1 MQSSMQSS
9 AEHRRWTTVAKDS
22 TAPVRPG
29 DIFRVERLGSHPAQ
43 LIVPWSAAD
52 ELASPE

>member
-22 TAPVRPG
+22 IAPVRTG
-29 DIFRVERLGSHPAQ
+29 DIFRVERLGSHPAR
-43 LIVPWSAAD
+43 LIVLWSAAD